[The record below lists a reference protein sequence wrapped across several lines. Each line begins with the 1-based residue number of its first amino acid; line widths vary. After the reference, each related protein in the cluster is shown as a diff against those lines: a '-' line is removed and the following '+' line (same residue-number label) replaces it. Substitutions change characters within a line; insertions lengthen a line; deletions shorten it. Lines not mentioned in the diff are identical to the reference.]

1 MAVEGEVQLISDL
14 DKEMKVEKQRDG
26 NDNKCEHCD
35 KVLSRKRA
43 MRLHVKRVHLKIK
56 EEIKTENQSD
66 GKNINCEHCE
76 KAFTRRLHLELHTK
90 RVHLKI
96 RDHIC
101 EICKKPFSTMN
112 DLNTHRIVHQE
123 RKFACNICGLK
134 IRSKVSLVNHMESR
148 HMGIS
153 KKPYFCQD
161 CGIQYSNTS
170 HRRMHMDQS
179 KLEKYTCDTCGK
191 QFGFNKNLKRHEKIH
206 AVEGKE
212 VVYSNNFKLEVLEKS
227 EEIGIEKMAKL
238 VGLKES
244 TIKGWGRDEGHQ
256 VVHQPLQVK
265 KEVVAF
271 ALAKSVAEA
280 EKEYNIEESTIRSW
294 IKKLKNFEAMEDA
307 DFAPRKDYVQKK
319 YSAQVFN
326 FELSSSSDPPGF
338 LFVLN
343 FKEEN

>member
-1 MAVEGEVQLISDL
+1 MPDNPKTGQIMAVEGEVQLISDL

-43 MRLHVKRVHLKIK
+43 MRLHVKRVHLNIK

-101 EICKKPFSTMN
+101 EICKKPFFTMN
-112 DLNTHRIVHQE
+112 DLNTHGIVHQE

-148 HMGIS
+148 HLGIS

-191 QFGFNKNLKRHEKIH
+191 QFGFNKNLKKHKRSHT
-206 AVEGKE
+206 AVRNE
-212 VVYSNNFKLEVLEKS
+212 VIYSNKFKLEVLEKCK
-227 EEIGIEKMAKL
+227 EIGIDETAKL
-238 VGLKES
+238 IGIKDPK
-244 TIKGWGRDEGHQ
+244 TIEGWGRDGEGQ
-256 VVHQPLQVK
+256 LVVHHTLKMK
-265 KEVVAF
+265 KEAAAY
-271 ALAKSVAEA
+271 ALETSVSEAAK
-280 EKEYNIEESTIRSW
+280 KYDIEESTIRSW
-294 IKKLKNFEAMEDA
+294 IKKLKKCETMEDL
-307 DFAPRKDYVQKK
+307 DFALRKDYVQRK
-319 YSAQVFN
+319 YSAQVG
-326 FELSSSSDPPGF
+326 D
-338 LFVLN
+338 
-343 FKEEN
+343 KTC

>member
-1 MAVEGEVQLISDL
+1 MEETHGLISDL
-14 DKEMKVEKQRDG
+14 KMKIEEKLSGNQIKCDG
-26 NDNKCEHCD
+26 CE
-35 KVLSRKRA
+35 KVLPTMNDLEIHNKRFH
-43 MRLHVKRVHLKIK
+43 LKREKVHLISLPC
-56 EEIKTENQSD
+56 EVC
-66 GKNINCEHCE
+66 GKVFKGKGPLKMHMVSHTNEGDFLCE
-76 KAFTRRLHLELHTK
+76 
-90 RVHLKI
+90 V
-96 RDHIC
+96 
-101 EICKKPFSTMN
+101 CKKPFSKRS
-112 DLNTHRIVHQE
+112 DLNLHKVSHEE
-123 RKFACNICGLK
+123 RKFPCNICGLK
-134 IRSKVSLVNHMESR
+134 IRTKQSLVNHMESR

-161 CGIQYSNTS
+161 CGIHYSHTA
-170 HRRMHMDQS
+170 HKLTHMDQS
-179 KLEKYTCDTCGK
+179 KLEKFTCDTCGK

-244 TIKGWGRDEGHQ
+244 TIKSWGRDEGHQ

-280 EKEYNIEESTIRSW
+280 EKEFNIEESTIRSW
-294 IKKLKNFEAMEDA
+294 IKKLKNCETMEDE

-326 FELSSSSDPPGF
+326 CFHSQILFLSFF

-343 FKEEN
+343 FKEEHKF